1 MYFPNGFNKELAI
14 ELGELVIQA
23 YEQFD
28 KFENG
33 GDWKLPKPYEL
44 IDVFE
49 YAVKSDTILGIKIPN
64 YDNIKKFLKLK
75 DKDVVVVPMGF
86 IAKNENKI
94 FIVFR
99 GTKTPKEW
107 ISNLTISMKE
117 YFIPS
122 YGNVHEG
129 FLEVYNSIKET
140 IDKNKAI
147 IAGNN
152 KIFVTGH
159 SLGAA
164 LATLSLP
171 DIEINHGKKIDAL
184 YTFGS
189 PRVGDALFV
198 RKFDGIFENRSF
210 RVVNTSDVVTSIPLP
225 IPIIGSLGGYFSHV
239 DIPIDFTFQSDDIS
253 KNHAMETY
261 IDEIQKVKANR
272 NILQLLFKR
281 RK

>member
-1 MYFPNGFNKELAI
+1 MYFPKGFNKKLAI

-33 GDWKLPKPYEL
+33 EEWRLSKPYEL
-44 IDVFE
+44 IDVFQ

-64 YDNIKKFLKLK
+64 YAKIRSFFKQT
-75 DKDVVVVPMGF
+75 DKEIVLVPMGF
-86 IAKNENKI
+86 IAKKEHTV

-107 ISNLTISMKE
+107 ISNLTINMVE

-140 IDKNKAI
+140 IEKNKDSMTA
-147 IAGNN
+147 
-152 KIFVTGH
+152 KSKVFVAGH

-171 DIEINHGKKIDAL
+171 DIEINHGKKLNAL

-189 PRVGDALFV
+189 PRVGDDSFV
-198 RKFDGIFENRSF
+198 KKFDSIFKNRCY

-239 DIPIDFTFQSDDIS
+239 DIPVDFTIQSNDIS
-253 KNHAMETY
+253 KNHEMDTY
-261 IDEIQKVKANR
+261 IEEIQKVKVNK
-272 NILQLLFKR
+272 NILQLLFR
-281 RK
+281 HNN